1 MMPRLLALEWDGRE
15 ARVAVARTR
24 GSDIVVEHAFVVD
37 LELGGGQTPAESEV
51 GKRVAAA
58 LAARNLGRT
67 ETLVAIGRTS
77 IELRQLA
84 LPPSPVEELPELV
97 RFQALR
103 QFTTISEDWPI
114 DFVHVDAG
122 DSESLHVIAAA
133 ISPDLVRQIQGTC
146 ESADQTAKRLVLRP
160 FAAASLLHRRDKDR
174 QPPCT
179 LMVDLLAEEVDLT
192 VMVDN
197 QVAMMRTVRSS
208 IGNGAEAQSR
218 ALLGEIRRTI
228 AAAQNQL
235 SGHRVERI
243 VICGDGSDQSTLKAL
258 VEDKLTCKVELFSP
272 FSDVQVEGELAESKP
287 EHPGRFAPL
296 LGMLADEA
304 AGAAH
309 GIDFLHPRER
319 PTPPSPW
326 RNRGLY
332 IGLGVAVC
340 AVVAMVLVVSGMN
353 MDAEIADL
361 QEESQALEKTV
372 DKAKKK
378 SDDVNRVE
386 DFLRT
391 DYAWLDELKELSDT
405 MPPAD
410 DVILTQLN
418 MIAIPSG
425 GQIALDGYTMESSQI
440 EDVQRALRS
449 GGRRVVP
456 KGGGVDPR
464 RNEYRWQFKELI
476 ALPLRTDLTANVA
489 KPTAVT
495 VAPELE
501 TPAEAVQ
508 EVPAKDAPRT
518 EPPVDAPAQDPPVIE
533 PSDLEAAA
541 LNKPVNELAPV
552 EAPIQDPPTTE
563 PPVSKADSPDEPA
576 GKPAAADG
584 SSQDAPATELPTV
597 EVPASE
603 DPLKSD
609 PPASTSP

>member
-1 MMPRLLALEWDGRE
+1 
-15 ARVAVARTR
+15 
-24 GSDIVVEHAFVVD
+24 
-37 LELGGGQTPAESEV
+37 
-51 GKRVAAA
+51 
-58 LAARNLGRT
+58 
-67 ETLVAIGRTS
+67 
-77 IELRQLA
+77 
-84 LPPSPVEELPELV
+84 
-97 RFQALR
+97 
-103 QFTTISEDWPI
+103 
-114 DFVHVDAG
+114 
-122 DSESLHVIAAA
+122 
-133 ISPDLVRQIQGTC
+133 
-146 ESADQTAKRLVLRP
+146 
-160 FAAASLLHRRDKDR
+160 
-174 QPPCT
+174 
-179 LMVDLLAEEVDLT
+179 
-192 VMVDN
+192 
-197 QVAMMRTVRSS
+197 
-208 IGNGAEAQSR
+208 
-218 ALLGEIRRTI
+218 
-228 AAAQNQL
+228 
-235 SGHRVERI
+235 
-243 VICGDGSDQSTLKAL
+243 
-258 VEDKLTCKVELFSP
+258 
-272 FSDVQVEGELAESKP
+272 
-287 EHPGRFAPL
+287 
-296 LGMLADEA
+296 
-304 AGAAH
+304 
-309 GIDFLHPRER
+309 
-319 PTPPSPW
+319 
-326 RNRGLY
+326 
-332 IGLGVAVC
+332 
-340 AVVAMVLVVSGMN
+340 MVLVVSGMN